1 MALRRSGLA
10 SSSSGNNSRIAIGFF
25 AGAVV
30 VAIIAIY
37 GIFSLM
43 SGYGKKARAE
53 NKPVETVTVVAASRT
68 LYQGVG
74 ITSDDLFVVNVP
86 PDYLP
91 MVKDPKS
98 SEAQKAEVFASRE
111 RVVGQVPRER
121 ILANE
126 FIRPERLADGN
137 AGIGLNAVIPRGMR
151 ALSVNLNDSNA
162 VSGFLEPGNYVDVLV
177 TMEDELGDPR
187 TETILQAVFVLGVN
201 SRAQNES
208 GEDAAIRGRQAPSVT
223 FLVTPKQAEDIAF
236 ADEMGDIS
244 LTLRNVQDVVYTPLS
259 GASLGTLIDRIKPR
273 ILDAE
278 DEPKYIRVTTGSREQ
293 TADVERPASN
303 TTTIRIIRGG
313 DVSNKTVEDN
323 Q

>member
-1 MALRRSGLA
+1 MASTN
-10 SSSSGNNSRIAIGFF
+10 SGNNSKIAVGFF
-25 AGAVV
+25 AGAVI

-43 SGYGKKARAE
+43 SGYGKIKRAE
-53 NKPVETVTVVAASRT
+53 NKAIETTTVVAASRT

-86 PDYLP
+86 PEYLP
-91 MVKDPKS
+91 MLKDAKTGD
-98 SEAQKAEVFASRE
+98 ALKADTFASRE

-151 ALSVNLNDSNA
+151 ALSVNLKNADA

-177 TMEDELGDPR
+177 TMPDELGDPR

-201 SRAQNES
+201 SRAANETT
-208 GEDAAIRGRQAPSVT
+208 EDSQTRGRQAPSVT

-244 LTLRNVQDVVYTPLS
+244 LTLRNVQDVVYTPLN
-259 GASLGTLIDRIKPR
+259 GATLGTLIDRLKPR
-273 ILDAE
+273 VGDVAE
-278 DEPKYIRVTTGSREQ
+278 EPKFIRVTSGGRQS
-293 TADVERPASN
+293 TAAVEAADPN
-303 TTTIRIIRGG
+303 MTTIRIIQGSKAS
-313 DVSNKTVEDN
+313 DLTVEDR
-323 Q
+323 

>member
-1 MALRRSGLA
+1 MAA
-10 SSSSGNNSRIAIGFF
+10 TNSGNNSKIAIGFF

-43 SGYGKKARAE
+43 SGYGKIARAE

-86 PDYLP
+86 PEYLP
-91 MVKDPKS
+91 VIKDAKTS
-98 SEAQKAEVFASRE
+98 DSHKAEVFASRE

-151 ALSVNLNDSNA
+151 ALSVNLKDSNA

-177 TMEDELGDPR
+177 TMEDDFGDPR

-201 SRAQNES
+201 SRAQNETT
-208 GEDAAIRGRQAPSVT
+208 EDSATRGRQAPSVT

-259 GASLGTLIDRIKPR
+259 GATLGTLIDRIRPKALEVP
-273 ILDAE
+273 
-278 DEPKYIRVTTGSREQ
+278 DEPKFIRVTSGRQEATTEV
-293 TADVERPASN
+293 AAPASN
-303 TTTIRIIRGG
+303 TTTIRIIRGA
-313 DVSNKTVEDN
+313 DISNRTVPEE
-323 Q
+323 